1 MKLEESTD
9 CYEDYFQSKEYGIE
23 MHLGGNKIRREIRHL
38 TKNIKEGKVFD
49 FSVLGQ
55 ISYSGANQY
64 LIKPF
69 AIW

>member
-1 MKLEESTD
+1 MKRVQIVMRII
-9 CYEDYFQSKEYGIE
+9 FQSKEYGIE

-64 LIKPF
+64 MVKPF